1 MTVKTMDKFI
11 QYAMIAAN
19 KLKLGREFRLAGR
32 MRAALSYEEQGEH
45 WLSDKAGQLG
55 ENEACE
61 MVADLLLTV
70 WECSLES
77 DPQVLP
83 EWMDIRGELNSAEY
97 FLEKRLEAYILR
109 QELEKQELPIVA
121 TPEELWAAV
130 YDHED
135 FCIYVNASNNDVKQ
149 GWENF
154 KELGYKYGFL

>member
-19 KLKLGREFRLAGR
+19 ELRLGRELRLAGR
-32 MRAALSYEEQGEH
+32 MRAAVSYEEQGEH
-45 WLSDKAGQLG
+45 WLSDKAAQLG
-55 ENEACE
+55 ESEACE

-97 FLEKRLEAYILR
+97 FLEKKAEAYKVSIALT
-109 QELEKQELPIVA
+109 EDGVDMTK
-121 TPEELWAAV
+121 EELWAAV
-130 YDHED
+130 YNHEEW
-135 FCIYVNASNNDVKQ
+135 CIYVHASENDIKQ

-154 KELGYKYGFL
+154 KALGQKYGFL

>member
-45 WLSDKAGQLG
+45 WLSDKAAQLG
-55 ENEACE
+55 ESEACE

-70 WECSLES
+70 WEGSLES

-97 FLEKRLEAYILR
+97 FLRKKREANILGMELLEGC
-109 QELEKQELPIVA
+109 EEVTA
-121 TPEELWAAV
+121 TQEELWAAV